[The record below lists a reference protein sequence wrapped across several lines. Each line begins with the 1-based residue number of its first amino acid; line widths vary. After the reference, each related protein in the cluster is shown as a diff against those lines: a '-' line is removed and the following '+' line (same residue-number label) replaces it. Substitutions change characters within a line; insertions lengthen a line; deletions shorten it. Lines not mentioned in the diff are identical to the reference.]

1 MHSFRHTKQTSK
13 NVADTQPLKNMLDVM
28 KTKLTKAVNKNLKF
42 CQIKVL
48 FKTTNKHKNCFHFTD
63 LVPETL
69 CSNQVL
75 QIFCVE
81 AAQLLI

>member
-1 MHSFRHTKQTSK
+1 
-13 NVADTQPLKNMLDVM
+13 M

-42 CQIKVL
+42 CQLKVL
-48 FKTTNKHKNCFHFTD
+48 FKTTNKHKNYFPFTD

-75 QIFCVE
+75 
-81 AAQLLI
+81 